1 MDLKK
6 KVSTNEK
13 YLPDV
18 AFVEQMIGSEK
29 KKKGKCKGK
38 NNLPDLAFCRAEES
52 REEKGKYKRTNTY
65 LILLFIGQRD
75 LI

>member
-1 MDLKK
+1 MNKYLPDLAFYRADGFDLKK

-29 KKKGKCKGK
+29 KKKGK
-38 NNLPDLAFCRAEES
+38 
-52 REEKGKYKRTNTY
+52 YK
-65 LILLFIGQRD
+65 
-75 LI
+75 